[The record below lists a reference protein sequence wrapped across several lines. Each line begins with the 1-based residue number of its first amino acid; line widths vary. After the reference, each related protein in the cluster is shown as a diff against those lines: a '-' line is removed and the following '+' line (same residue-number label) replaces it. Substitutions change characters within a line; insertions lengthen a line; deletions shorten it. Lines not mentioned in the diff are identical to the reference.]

1 MSFSGLLIPGLLL
14 FVGLWGLA
22 HRVDVYAALLQGAS
36 EGLRVLLRI
45 FPALVALLSAVSML
59 RASGAM
65 DALATL
71 CAPALARVG
80 IPPELVPLML
90 VRPLSGSGALGV
102 AGELISAH
110 GPESYVGRVAAVMLG
125 STETTFYTVAV
136 YFGAA
141 GIRKTRFAIPTA
153 LTADAVGFLTAAAT
167 VRLFFGT

>member
-80 IPPELVPLML
+80 IPPELVSLML

-102 AGELISAH
+102 AGELISTH
-110 GPESYVGRVAAVMLG
+110 GPDSYVGRVAAVMLG
-125 STETTFYTVAV
+125 GTETTFYTISV

-141 GIRKTRFAIPTA
+141 GIQKTRYTLPAALFA
-153 LTADAVGFLTAAAT
+153 DFVGFWAASLTT
-167 VRLFFGT
+167 RFFFS

>member
-65 DALATL
+65 E
-71 CAPALARVG
+71 ALARLLSPLFSLLG
-80 IPPELVPLML
+80 IPPETAPLVL
-90 VRPLSGSGALGV
+90 VRPISGSAALAVG
-102 AGELISAH
+102 GELMAEY
-110 GPESYVGRVAAVMLG
+110 GPDSRIGRTAAVMLG
-125 STETTFYTVAV
+125 SSETTFYAVSV
-136 YFGAA
+136 YFGAV
-141 GIRKTRFAIPTA
+141 GVKKTRYAVPAA
-153 LTADAVGFLTAAAT
+153 LIADLVGFFAAALT
-167 VRLFFGT
+167 VRLFF

>member
-1 MSFSGLLIPGLLL
+1 MSLSALLVPGLLL
-14 FVGLWGLA
+14 FVGLWGLS
-22 HRVDVYAALLQGAS
+22 HRVDVYASLAHGAA

-45 FPALVALLSAVSML
+45 FPALVALLTAVSML

-65 DALATL
+65 DALAGL
-71 CAPALARVG
+71 CAPVLKAVG

-110 GPESYVGRVAAVMLG
+110 GPDSYVGRVAAVMLG

-136 YFGAA
+136 YFGAS
-141 GIRKTRFAIPTA
+141 GIRKTRYAIPAA
-153 LTADAVGFLTAAAT
+153 LTADAVGCLAAAAM
-167 VRLFFGT
+167 VRLLFGT

>member
-1 MSFSGLLIPGLLL
+1 MRFSGLLLPGLLL

-36 EGLRVLLRI
+36 EGLRVLQRI

-65 DALATL
+65 DALAAL
-71 CAPALARVG
+71 CAPVLQKVG

-102 AGELISAH
+102 AGELISTH
-110 GPESYVGRVAAVMLG
+110 GPDSYVGRVAAVMLG
-125 STETTFYTVAV
+125 GTETTFYTVAV

-141 GIRKTRFAIPTA
+141 GIRKTRFAIPAA